1 MAPTTAR
8 KASKKTARVPKRAP
22 RRIAPLSAA
31 SAEITQE
38 VRRGFGL
45 TRAEFRRLS
54 GFSERALANWES
66 GKQAPD
72 APTTR
77 RLVELNRLRLALS
90 RVIDAAELP
99 DWLGEPNPAF
109 GGLKPLEVVERG
121 EIDRLWRMVHEVTSG
136 MPL

>member
-8 KASKKTARVPKRAP
+8 KTSKKARRPAKRAA
-22 RRIAPLSAA
+22 RRIAPPRVA
-31 SAEITQE
+31 SADIARE
-38 VRRGFGL
+38 VRKGFGL
-45 TRAEFRRLS
+45 TRADFRRLS

-66 GKQAPD
+66 GQQTPD
-72 APTTR
+72 PPTTR

-99 DWLGEPNPAF
+99 AWLNEPNPAF

-121 EIDRLWRMVHEVTSG
+121 EVDRLWRMVHEVTSG
-136 MPL
+136 MPM

>member
-8 KASKKTARVPKRAP
+8 KTSKKAARPARRAAYRNAPP
-22 RRIAPLSAA
+22 RVSSADIA
-31 SAEITQE
+31 QE
-38 VRRGFGL
+38 VRKGFGL
-45 TRAEFRRLS
+45 TRADFRRLS

-66 GKQAPD
+66 GKQTPD

-90 RVIDAAELP
+90 RMMDVGDLP
-99 DWLGEPNPAF
+99 EWLNEPNAAF

-121 EIDRLWRMVHEVTSG
+121 EVDKLWRMVHEVTSG
-136 MPL
+136 MPM